1 MRALVDRHQAD
12 LFYALQLLLEDRLGI
27 EVYTPIGYEWFDE
40 GYWQF
45 GHEHLGRALA
55 DQYLGIDAKY
65 DRYGGPDDEYAL
77 WNAFSRDHA
86 AAGDGHYITHDPAHP
101 ERHIPCVT
109 LAQFRQMGGWTHIV
123 ATVQDNQA
131 GFARLA
137 REVGAKYVY
146 QVGNTRQQV
155 DWGLD
160 PLAIVS
166 SEVPI
171 EGRGVRVH
179 QPFDHE
185 TTFRY
190 RDPAEAEPVISSFV
204 NLMPR
209 LDEWPIAADLLAR
222 LPFRS
227 LIYGIDGTDG
237 NLHPVSEIAEAMAR
251 SAFALHLKVTGDG
264 FGHVL
269 HNWAAVGRPLVG
281 RGRYYAGQLGERF
294 WQDGVTSI
302 DLDLR
307 TPDES
312 VALIREVW
320 ADKARYRG
328 MCEAI
333 RAEFDRIDWN
343 AEAREIA
350 GLLL

>member
-12 LFYALQLLLEDRLGI
+12 LFYAMQVTLEDRLGL

-65 DRYGGPDDEYAL
+65 QPVDDGGGGY
-77 WNAFSRDHA
+77 WV
-86 AAGDGHYITHDPAHP
+86 TVDPAHP
-101 ERHIPCVT
+101 EREIRCLT
-109 LAQFRQMGGWTHIV
+109 LEQFHAWHDWTHIV

-137 REVGAKYVY
+137 AEVGAKYVY
-146 QVGNTRQQV
+146 QVGNTRQEV

-160 PLAIVS
+160 PLALVS

-171 EGRGVRVH
+171 TGRGVRMH
-179 QPFDHE
+179 QPFDHA

-190 RDPAEAEPVISSFV
+190 RDPAEAQPVVSSFV

-209 LDEWPIAADLLAR
+209 LDEWPDTAALLAH
-222 LPFRS
+222 LPFASR
-227 LIYGIDGTDG
+227 IYGIDGTDG
-237 NLHPVSEIAEAMAR
+237 NLHPISEIAERMAR
-251 SAFALHLKVTGDG
+251 SAFGLHVKPTGDG

-269 HNWAAVGRPLVG
+269 HNWAAIGRPLIG

-294 WQDGVTSI
+294 WQDGVTCI
-302 DLDLR
+302 DMDAR
-307 TPDES
+307 S
-312 VALIREVW
+312 VEDTAALIREIW
-320 ADKARYRG
+320 ADRPRYEA
-328 MCEAI
+328 MCRAI
-333 RAEFDRIDWN
+333 RAEFDQIDWD
-343 AEAREIA
+343 AEAEAVR

>member
-12 LFYALQLLLEDRLGI
+12 LFYAMQVLLEDRLGI
-27 EVYTPIGYEWFDE
+27 EVYTPVGYDWFDE

-45 GHEHLGRALA
+45 GAQHFGRALA

-65 DRYGGPDDEYAL
+65 ER
-77 WNAFSRDHA
+77 
-86 AAGDGHYITHDPAHP
+86 GDGAYRTFDPAHP
-101 ERHIPCVT
+101 ERVIRCVT
-109 LAQFRQMGGWTHIV
+109 REEFAALGGWTHIV

-160 PLAIVS
+160 PLALVS

-171 EGRGVRVH
+171 SGRGVLIH
-179 QPFDHE
+179 QPFDHT

-190 RDPAEAEPVISSFV
+190 RDPAEAGPVVSSFV

-209 LDEWPIAADLLAR
+209 LPDWPLVMGYQSMLPDLEWR
-222 LPFRS
+222 T
-227 LIYGIDGTDG
+227 YGIDGPDG
-237 NLHPVSEIAEAMAR
+237 NLHPVGAIADAMAASR
-251 SAFALHLKVTGDG
+251 WALHCKPTGDG
-264 FGHVL
+264 FGHVI

-281 RGRYYAGQLGERF
+281 RASYYRGQLAERF
-294 WQDGVTSI
+294 WQDLVTCI
-302 DLDLR
+302 DLDQR
-307 TPDES
+307 TPQENA
-312 VALIREVW
+312 ALLRDMTPE
-320 ADKARYRG
+320 RYRA

-333 RAEFDRIDWN
+333 RAEFDRIDWE
-343 AEAREIA
+343 AEAAAVR

>member
-1 MRALVDRHQAD
+1 
-12 LFYALQLLLEDRLGI
+12 
-27 EVYTPIGYEWFDE
+27 
-40 GYWQF
+40 
-45 GHEHLGRALA
+45 
-55 DQYLGIDAKY
+55 
-65 DRYGGPDDEYAL
+65 
-77 WNAFSRDHA
+77 
-86 AAGDGHYITHDPAHP
+86 
-101 ERHIPCVT
+101 
-109 LAQFRQMGGWTHIV
+109 
-123 ATVQDNQA
+123 
-131 GFARLA
+131 
-137 REVGAKYVY
+137 
-146 QVGNTRQQV
+146 
-155 DWGLD
+155 
-160 PLAIVS
+160 
-166 SEVPI
+166 
-171 EGRGVRVH
+171 
-179 QPFDHE
+179 
-185 TTFRY
+185 
-190 RDPAEAEPVISSFV
+190 
-204 NLMPR
+204 MPR

-281 RGRYYAGQLGERF
+281 RGRYYAGQRGERF

-312 VALIREVW
+312 AALIREVW

-333 RAEFDRIDWN
+333 RSEFDRIDWN
-343 AEAREIA
+343 EEAREIA

>member
-65 DRYGGPDDEYAL
+65 ER
-77 WNAFSRDHA
+77 WSTHHA
-86 AAGDGHYITHDPAHP
+86 TFDPAHP
-101 ERHIPCVT
+101 SRLIRCVT
-109 LAQFRQMGGWTHIV
+109 LDEFRALGGWSHIV

-137 REVGAKYVY
+137 AETGAKYVY

-179 QPFDHE
+179 QPFDHL

-312 VALIREVW
+312 AALIREVW

>member
-1 MRALVDRHQAD
+1 VRALVDRHQAD
-12 LFYALQLLLEDRLGI
+12 LFYALQLLFEDRLGI
-27 EVYTPIGYEWFDE
+27 EVYTPVGYEWFDE

-55 DQYLGIDAKY
+55 DQYLNIDAKY
-65 DRYGGPDDEYAL
+65 EERDGYYAT
-77 WNAFSRDHA
+77 F
-86 AAGDGHYITHDPAHP
+86 DPAHP
-101 ERHIPCVT
+101 DRLIRCVT
-109 LAQFRQMGGWTHIV
+109 VDQAFTTTFALEDDWTHIV

-137 REVGAKYVY
+137 AELEAKYVY

-179 QPFDHE
+179 QPFDHL

-209 LDEWPIAADLLAR
+209 LDEWPVAADLLAR

-237 NLHPVSEIAEAMAR
+237 NLHPVSAIAEAMAR

-294 WQDGVTSI
+294 WQDGVTCI

-307 TPDES
+307 TPDGS
-312 VALIREVW
+312 AALIREVW